1 MSISIFNV
9 TGPVTIGPSSSHT
22 AGAVR
27 IGRVARKIAG
37 GEIKHAHITFFGSF
51 AETYKGHGTDLA
63 IIGGLLGLQM
73 NDPQIKNSLQL
84 AKKRGLT
91 YEFETA
97 SDPRYHPN
105 TVRIRAEGDGRKIN
119 IRASS
124 IGGGSISLDCMNHYE
139 LDISC
144 TLPTIIVAHKDM
156 PGIIAASSDILAD
169 HGINIAFMK
178 LSRSRRG
185 GDAVVVFEVD
195 SEVSSQ
201 TIKQL
206 NELPQVSEII
216 YVPKI

>member
-27 IGRVARKIAG
+27 IGRVARRIAG
-37 GEIKHAHITFFGSF
+37 GEIKHAHITFYGSF

-63 IIGGLLGLQM
+63 IIGGLLGMRM
-73 NDPQIKNSLQL
+73 NDPNIKHSLSI
-84 AKKRGLT
+84 AKERGLK
-91 YEFETA
+91 YEIETA

-105 TVRIRAEGDGRKIN
+105 TVRIQADGEQRSIN

-124 IGGGSISLDCMNHYE
+124 VGGGSISLDCMNAYE
-139 LDISC
+139 MEIPC

-169 HGINIAFMK
+169 SGTNIAFMK

-195 SEVSSQ
+195 TEVSSH
-201 TIKQL
+201 TL
-206 NELPQVSEII
+206 NLLKELPQVSEII